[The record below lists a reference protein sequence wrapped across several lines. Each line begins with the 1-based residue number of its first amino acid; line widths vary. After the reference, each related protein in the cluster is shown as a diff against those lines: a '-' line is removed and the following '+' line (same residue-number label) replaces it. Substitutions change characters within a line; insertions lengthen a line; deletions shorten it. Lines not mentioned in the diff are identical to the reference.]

1 MPDFS
6 IKPEASSAI
15 NTYKNSTTSKV
26 KKAYADFMGVNSFIG
41 ETNVFEILNCAEEL
55 ETNTEYGYA
64 QQKGIGQKP
73 ILVYT
78 GEGLKQYSLP
88 IKLHH
93 SYCRPDYILEELKL
107 KAKEHDAFSY
117 FQGEKY
123 IGEYVIINIAEKLIN
138 TYQGVTLYAEI
149 TVDIL
154 ECPDME
160 DEEFQ
165 QQTKAEVEI
174 PNDAQTVNGNLPKT
188 PVEAAKDTGKDV
200 FNKLTEKAVDT
211 ALRSANSYLSGT
223 IGGVTGGIL

>member
-6 IKPEASSAI
+6 IKPAASSAI
-15 NTYKNSTTSKV
+15 NQYKKSTTNKV
-26 KKAYADFMGVNSFIG
+26 KKAYADFMGEISFIG
-41 ETNVFEILNCAEEL
+41 ETDVFEILNCAEEL
-55 ETNTEYGYA
+55 ETSTEYGYT

-73 ILVYT
+73 VLVYT

-107 KAKEHDAFSY
+107 KATEHEAFSY

-123 IGEYVIINIAEKLIN
+123 IGEYVITNIAEKLIN
-138 TYQGVTLYAEI
+138 THQGVTLYAEI

-154 ECPDME
+154 ENPNVK

-165 QQTKAEVEI
+165 QQTKTNKQI
-174 PNDAQTVNGNLPKT
+174 PHDAKTVSEKVSKT
-188 PVEAAKDTGKDV
+188 PVKITKDTGIDV
-200 FNKLTEKAVDT
+200 FKKLTEKAVDT
-211 ALRSANSYLSGT
+211 ALRNANSYLSGT

>member
-6 IKPEASSAI
+6 IKPTASTAVNS
-15 NTYKNSTTSKV
+15 YKNSKINQA
-26 KKAYADFMGVNSFIG
+26 KKAYADFMGEISFIG
-41 ETNVFEILNCAEEL
+41 ETNVFDILNCAEEL
-55 ETNTEYGYA
+55 ETSTEYGYS

-73 ILVYT
+73 VLVYT

-93 SYCRPDYILEELKL
+93 SYCRPDYIIEELKL
-107 KAKEHDAFSY
+107 KAGAHEAFSY

-123 IGEYVIINIAEKLIN
+123 IGEYVIANIAEKLIN

-154 ECPDME
+154 ESPDIE

-165 QQTKAEVEI
+165 QQTKTNNEI
-174 PNDAQTVNGNLPKT
+174 PADAQTVSGKVPKT
-188 PVEAAKDTGKDV
+188 PVESVKNIGSDV
-200 FNKLTEKAVDT
+200 FNKLTDDALNS
-211 ALRSANSYLSGT
+211 ALRKANSYIDGT
-223 IGGVTGGIL
+223 IGGISGGVL